1 MAMDERIVAQLR
13 KTTREEEEILNG
25 KAIQKGL
32 YTSRADFTI
41 DSGKML
47 ERGKLIDIRPHTRF
61 AEFPRHKHNYI
72 EILYMVSGKTVH
84 IIDDRVKVTLEAG
97 DLLFLNQYTYHK
109 VLPAGRDDIGIN
121 FIVLPEFFD
130 VAFSM
135 VEEENELKNFLVD
148 TLRKDH
154 SRGNYL
160 HFHVSGILPIQN
172 LIENMTWSILN
183 HETNR
188 HKINQTTMGL
198 LFLQLMN
205 YTDTLED
212 HDKEQL
218 ANRLTMNALRYIEE
232 NYRDG
237 TLEELAKMES
247 KSIYQVSRLVR
258 AHTGY
263 TFKELLQIKRMNK
276 AVELLTCTALPVA
289 DIIAAVGYDNTSYF
303 FRIFREKYQM
313 SPRMYRECFCKRKEE
328 AGSRPGKRAGG
339 LRG

>member
-1 MAMDERIVAQLR
+1 MDERIVSQLR
-13 KTTREEEEILNG
+13 KPTKEEEEILNG
-25 KAIQKGL
+25 KTIQKGL
-32 YTSRADFTI
+32 YTSQADFTI
-41 DSGKML
+41 DSRKML

-84 IIDDRVKVTLEAG
+84 IIDDRVKIVLEAG

-109 VLPAGRDDIGIN
+109 VLPAGKGDIGIN
-121 FIVLPEFFD
+121 FIILPEFFD

-148 TLRKDH
+148 TLRKDN

-212 HDKEQL
+212 HDKEQFG
-218 ANRLTMNALRYIEE
+218 NRLTMNALRYIEE
-232 NYRDG
+232 NYRDA
-237 TLEELAKMES
+237 TLEELAKMEE
-247 KSIYQVSRLVR
+247 KSIYQVSRLIR
-258 AHTGY
+258 THTGY

-276 AVELLTCTALPVA
+276 AVELLTQTTLSIA

-303 FRIFREKYQM
+303 FRIFREKFKM
-313 SPRMYRECFCKRKEE
+313 SPRKYREKFKKIGED
-328 AGSRPGKRAGG
+328 SLSMGG
-339 LRG
+339 GMNREK